1 MRYWVWTDF
10 KPESLFIRDFNLK
23 SLIYYQDYSNI
34 IMLFSIF
41 QDSNAFLNI
50 ISNPPGSM
58 IFIILLAITTALIS
72 TGITKWLVDTDEI
85 NRKQV
90 IKKAHD
96 EKKAKIIE
104 IADIDPERYKQLRKR
119 WERLD
124 TMIKSSQQK
133 MALKRMLPS
142 CITFVPMIIIFSVVR
157 GLFGESNPVA
167 LSPMNAND
175 IPLIGNMMAGWT
187 YDSPE
192 WTALVYGYL
201 KNIQRLAWAKDGWIN
216 FTAWYFICS
225 FGINTLVQR
234 LLKLQTQ
241 ASGGMEQMMG
251 GGKTKALDF
260 PDV

>member
-1 MRYWVWTDF
+1 ML
-10 KPESLFIRDFNLK
+10 LF
-23 SLIYYQDYSNI
+23 
-34 IMLFSIF
+34 IF
-41 QDSNAFLNI
+41 QDSNAFLNL
-50 ISNPPGSM
+50 ISYPPGSM

-72 TGITKWLVDTDEI
+72 TGLTKLLVDTSEI

-96 EKKAKIIE
+96 EDKAKIIE
-104 IADIDPERYKQLRKR
+104 VAETDPERYKKLRKR

-124 TMIKSSQQK
+124 TMIKQSQQK

-157 GLFGESNPVA
+157 GLFGVANPVA

-175 IPLIGNMMAGWT
+175 VPLIGEMMAGVT
-187 YDSPE
+187 TNSPA
-192 WTALVYGYL
+192 WTALVYGAVRQIYA
-201 KNIQRLAWAKDGWIN
+201 RAGWIN
-216 FTAWYFICS
+216 FTAWYFLCS

-241 ASGGMEQMMG
+241 AQGGMEQMMG
-251 GGKTKALDF
+251 GSKAKGLDF